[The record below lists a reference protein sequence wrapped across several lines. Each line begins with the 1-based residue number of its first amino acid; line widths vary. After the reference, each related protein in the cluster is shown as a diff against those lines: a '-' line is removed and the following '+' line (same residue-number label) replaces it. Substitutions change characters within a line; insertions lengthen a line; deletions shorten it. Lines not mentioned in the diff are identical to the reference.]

1 MNSISI
7 IALKIRKSKL
17 KYMSKVKNLKKQERS
32 R

>member
-7 IALKIRKSKL
+7 IALKIGKSKL

>member
-7 IALKIRKSKL
+7 IALKMRKSKL
-17 KYMSKVKNLKKQERS
+17 KHMSKVKNLKKQERS